1 MKRRNLYLMTAVLMG
16 ALLFGA
22 CASGGAKDAAPSPAT
37 GASPPRMDS
46 GSAQKPSESPAPGS
60 ATSPVS
66 SSAPVQISRKI
77 ILHAKVDV
85 KVKDADQALS
95 TIRAAVNG
103 SGGYIQ
109 ESRTDGTRQQGR
121 KVTMVL
127 RVPAGSYASLMALMN
142 DLGEK
147 TSEYEWTN
155 DVTEEFLDLEAR
167 ISTKE
172 KHLTQ
177 LQALYA
183 RSGSIKEMMELE
195 QEIARVTAEL
205 ESMKGRIQFLSN
217 QVSFSTIT
225 VGLYEPGVPA
235 PIQAPKTLWE
245 RMKLGFTTSFN
256 GVVNFL
262 GNLAVALVSFIP
274 VAVLL
279 GVFGLAAYGLYR
291 LDRRWRERRRK
302 PPVA

>member
-1 MKRRNLYLMTAVLMG
+1 MKRRTLSLMAVLLLA
-16 ALLFGA
+16 ALFFGA
-22 CASGGAKDAAPSPAT
+22 CASGNKGASEQAAKGPAT
-37 GASPPRMDS
+37 GAPAPPAMDS
-46 GSAQKPSESPAPGS
+46 GSGQKPGENS
-60 ATSPVS
+60 AAEPVS
-66 SSAPVQISRKI
+66 SSAPLQMNRKI

-85 KVKDADQALS
+85 RIENADEAIS

-103 SGGYIQ
+103 SGGYVQ
-109 ESRTDGTRQQGR
+109 ESRTEGTRQQGR
-121 KVTMVL
+121 KVTMIM
-127 RVPAGSYASLMALMN
+127 RIPSGSYVSMMSLVAS
-142 DLGEK
+142 LGEK

-205 ESMKGRIQFLSN
+205 ESMKGRMQFLSN
-217 QVSFSTIT
+217 QVAFSTIT

-235 PIQAPKTLWE
+235 PIQAPKTVWD
-245 RMKLGFTTSFN
+245 RMKLGFTSSFN
-256 GVVNFL
+256 GVINFI
-262 GNLAVALVSFIP
+262 GNMAVALVSFIP

-279 GVFGLAAYGLYR
+279 GIFGGIVYGVYWLGRKVRDRQQPPAA
-291 LDRRWRERRRK
+291 
-302 PPVA
+302 